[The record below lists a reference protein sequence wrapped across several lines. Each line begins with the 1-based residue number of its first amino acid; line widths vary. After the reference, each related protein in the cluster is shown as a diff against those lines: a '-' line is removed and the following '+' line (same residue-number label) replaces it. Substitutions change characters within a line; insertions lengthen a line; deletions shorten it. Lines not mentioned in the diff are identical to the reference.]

1 MGKKKHKVRKTRKSA
16 KKGVKKRVA
25 KKPSKKTAKKGV
37 RTNRFSR
44 PWISEEEFFKLST
57 Q

>member
-37 RTNRFSR
+37 RTNSR